1 MNTDSLVQ
9 FVQKGFHVTLGA
21 ANFVA
26 ESIQDPQKRDENMA
40 KLNSDFNVLSEEW
53 AIEGEKKEKEARQ
66 FVETLMGQPSGSGSS
81 TGSSGFSSS
90 VTRDSGLSVPSVIT
104 QDLKELTEQLASI
117 RLELEQTRESQ

>member
-26 ESIQDPQKRDENMA
+26 ETIQNPQKRDENIA
-40 KLNSDFNVLSEEW
+40 KLNSDFNALSEEW
-53 AIEGEKKEKEARQ
+53 AIEGEKKEQEARQ
-66 FVETLMGQPSGSGSS
+66 FVETLMGQSNGSAQS

-90 VTRDSGLSVPSVIT
+90 AASDSNLVVPSTIT
-104 QDLKELTEQLASI
+104 QDLKVLTEQLASI
-117 RLELEQTRESQ
+117 RHELAKSRES

>member
-26 ESIQDPQKRDENMA
+26 ESIQSPQKRDENIA
-40 KLNSDFNVLSEEW
+40 KLNSDFNALSEEW
-53 AIEGEKKEKEARQ
+53 AMEGEKKEQEARQ
-66 FVETLMGQPSGSGSS
+66 FVETLVGQSSGSTQS

-90 VTRDSGLSVPSVIT
+90 VSSDSSPSVPSTIT

-117 RLELEQTRESQ
+117 RRELEKNRDS